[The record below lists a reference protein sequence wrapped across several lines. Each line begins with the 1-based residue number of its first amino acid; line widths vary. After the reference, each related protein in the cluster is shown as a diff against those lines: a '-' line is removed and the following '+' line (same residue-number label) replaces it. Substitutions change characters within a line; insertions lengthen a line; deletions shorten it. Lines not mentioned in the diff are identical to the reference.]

1 MRQTTIL
8 WADDE
13 IELLK
18 PHIMFLEAKGY
29 QVIPVNNGNDAI
41 LEVEKQKIDILFL
54 DEQMPGLSGIEVL
67 ETIKAKHPELPVIMI
82 TKSEEENI
90 MDKAIGGRIND
101 YLIKPIN
108 PNQIILALKKNLEK
122 NDLLTQNTT
131 SKYQRDFSQLGMEIA
146 DANSWNDWVEVY
158 RHLVYWEMQLIQSKD
173 HSMNDLL
180 LLQKNDAN
188 VNFAKFIKK
197 NYLSWFKSD
206 NTERPTMSPNIIKER
221 VFPEIQKDSQTLLL
235 VIDNLRYDHWIALRP
250 LLSEYFS
257 VEDDSLY
264 YSILPTT
271 TQYARNALFSGLMP
285 ADLEKMYPDLWVD
298 DEDDERKNLHEEE
311 MLITQLKRLG
321 YSDKIYFEK
330 ITSINSGKKISDR
343 VYKISQCHFSVLVH
357 NFIDILSHARTEMN
371 MIKELANDE
380 AAYRSLTVSWF
391 SHSSLFELLQE
402 LAKKKINVIIT
413 TDHGSV
419 NIQNPIKVLGDK
431 NVTTN
436 LRYKQGKA
444 LQYNPKEVFEIT
456 KPIEARLP
464 QCHLSSSYIFATGQ
478 DFFAYPNNFNYY
490 AKYYKDTFQHGG
502 ISLEEVVIPYIQ
514 LKAL

>member
-18 PHIMFLEAKGY
+18 PHIMFLETKGY
-29 QVIPVNNGNDAI
+29 HVIPLNNGNDAI
-41 LEVEKQKIDILFL
+41 NEVEKQKIDIVFL

-67 ETIKAKHPELPVIMI
+67 DAIKAKHPELPIIMI

-108 PNQIILALKKNLEK
+108 PNQIILALKKSLEK
-122 NDLLTQNTT
+122 NELFTQNTT
-131 SKYQRDFSQLGMEIA
+131 SKYQRGFSQLGMEIA
-146 DANSWNDWVEVY
+146 EANSCNDWIDVY
-158 RHLVYWEMQLIQSKD
+158 RNIVNWEMQLVQSKD

-206 NTERPTMSPNIIKER
+206 SKQKPTMSPNIIKER
-221 VFPEIQKDSQTLLL
+221 VFPQIQKDSQTLLL

-285 ADLEKMYPDLWVD
+285 ADLEKMYPELWVD
-298 DEDDERKNLHEEE
+298 DEDDEMKNLHEEE

-321 YSDKIYFEK
+321 YTEKIYFEK
-330 ITSINSGKKISDR
+330 ITSINSGKKITDR
-343 VYKISQCHFSVLVH
+343 VYKISQCRFSVLVH

-391 SHSSLFELLQE
+391 NHSPLFELLQE

-431 NVTTN
+431 NVTSN

-444 LQYNPKEVFEIT
+444 LQYDPKEVFEIT

-464 QCHLSSSYIFATGQ
+464 QCHLSSTYIFATGQ
-478 DFFAYPNNFNYY
+478 NFFAYPNNFNYY

-502 ISLEEVVIPYIQ
+502 ISLEEVIVPYIS

>member
-1 MRQTTIL
+1 MRQIRIL

-29 QVIPVNNGNDAI
+29 AVEPVNNGNDAI
-41 LEVEKQKIDILFL
+41 TEVSKEKFDIVFL

-67 ETIKAKHPELPVIMI
+67 EAIKAKQPELPVIMI

-90 MDKAIGGRIND
+90 MDKAIGSRIND

-108 PNQIILALKKNLEK
+108 PNQIILALKKNL
-122 NDLLTQNTT
+122 NQSDLQTQNTT
-131 SKYQRDFSQLGMEIA
+131 MKYQRDFSQLGMKIA
-146 DANSWNDWVEVY
+146 NANSCDEWMELY
-158 RHLVYWEMQLIQSKD
+158 RHLTYWEMQLVQSKD
-173 HSMNDLL
+173 RSMTDLL
-180 LLQKNDAN
+180 QMQKNDAN

-197 NYLSWFKSD
+197 NYLSWFQPNSTTK
-206 NTERPTMSPNIIKER
+206 PLMSPNIVKEK
-221 VFPEIQKDSQTLLL
+221 VFPEIKKDSQTLLL
-235 VIDNLRYDHWIALRP
+235 VVDNLRYDHWLALRP
-250 LLSEYFS
+250 LLSEYFI
-257 VEDDSLY
+257 VEEDSLY
-264 YSILPTT
+264 MSILPTT

-285 ADLEKMYPDLWVD
+285 ADMEKMYPDLWVD
-298 DEDDERKNLHEEE
+298 DEDDEMKNLHEEE
-311 MLITQLKRLG
+311 MLTTQLRRLG
-321 YSDKIYFEK
+321 YSEKFYFDKV
-330 ITSINSGKKISDR
+330 TSINTSRKITDR
-343 VYKISQCHFSVLVH
+343 VYKISQSHFSVLVH

-380 AAYRSLTVSWF
+380 ISYRSLTVSWF
-391 SHSSLFELLQE
+391 SHSPLFELLQE
-402 LAKKKINVIIT
+402 LSRKKINVLIT

-464 QCHLSSSYIFATGQ
+464 QCHLSSSYIFATNQ
-478 DFFAYPNNFNYY
+478 DFFAYPNNYNYY

-502 ISLEEVVIPYIQ
+502 ISLEEMLVPFVS

>member
-1 MRQTTIL
+1 MRQIHIL

-29 QVIPVNNGNDAI
+29 QVTPVNNGNDAI
-41 LEVEKQKIDILFL
+41 TEVSKQKFDIVFL

-67 ETIKAKHPELPVIMI
+67 EAIKTKLPELPVIMI

-90 MDKAIGGRIND
+90 MDKAIGSRIND

-108 PNQIILALKKNLEK
+108 PNQIILALKKNLDK

-131 SKYQRDFSQLGMEIA
+131 SKYQKDFSQLGMEIA
-146 DANSWNDWVEVY
+146 NANSYQDWIEVFQ
-158 RHLVYWEMQLIQSKD
+158 HLVYWEMQLVQSKD
-173 HSMNDLL
+173 HSMNELL
-180 LLQKNDAN
+180 LMQKNDAN

-197 NYLSWFKSD
+197 NYLSWFKPNS
-206 NTERPTMSPNIIKER
+206 NNKPLLSPSIIKEK

-235 VIDNLRYDHWIALRP
+235 VIDNLRYDHWVALRP
-250 LLSEYFS
+250 LLSEYFTI
-257 VEDDSLY
+257 EEDSLY

-271 TQYARNALFSGLMP
+271 TQYARNALFSGYMP
-285 ADLEKMYPDLWVD
+285 ADLEKLYPDLWVD
-298 DEDDERKNLHEEE
+298 DEDDEMKNLHEEE
-311 MLITQLKRLG
+311 MLISQLKRLG
-321 YSDKIYFEK
+321 YTDKIFFDK
-330 ITSINSGKKISDR
+330 ITSINTGKKNNDR
-343 VYKISQCHFSVLVH
+343 FYKITQHHFSVLVH

-391 SHSSLFELLQE
+391 SHSPLFELLQD
-402 LAKKKINVIIT
+402 LAKKKINVMIT

-464 QCHLSSSYIFATGQ
+464 QCHISSSYIFATNQ

-490 AKYYKDTFQHGG
+490 ANYYKDTFQHGG
-502 ISLEEVVIPYIQ
+502 ISLEEMIIPFIS
-514 LKAL
+514 LKAI

>member
-1 MRQTTIL
+1 MRQIKIL

-29 QVIPVNNGNDAI
+29 EVFPVNNGNDAI
-41 LEVEKQKIDILFL
+41 SEVANQKFDIVFL

-67 ETIKAKHPELPVIMI
+67 DAIKSKQPELPVIMI

-90 MDKAIGGRIND
+90 MDKAIGAQIND

-108 PNQIILALKKNLEK
+108 PNQIILALKKNLNK

-131 SKYQRDFSQLGMEIA
+131 MKYQRDFSQLGMEIA
-146 DANSWNDWVEVY
+146 NANSYEDWKEVY
-158 RHLVYWEMQLIQSKD
+158 RHLVYWEMQLVQSKD
-173 HSMNDLL
+173 HSMNELL
-180 LLQKNDAN
+180 LMQKNDAN

-197 NYLSWFKSD
+197 NYINWFQP
-206 NTERPTMSPNIIKER
+206 NCTEKPLLSPNIIKEK
-221 VFPEIQKDSQTLLL
+221 VFQKIQENSQTLLL
-235 VIDNLRYDHWIALRP
+235 VIDNLRYDHWMALRP
-250 LLSEYFS
+250 LLSEYFT
-257 VEDDSLY
+257 VEEDSLY

-271 TQYARNALFSGLMP
+271 TQYARNALFSGFMP

-298 DEDDERKNLHEEE
+298 DEDDEMKNLHEEE
-311 MLITQLKRLG
+311 MLISQLKRLG
-321 YSDKIYFEK
+321 YNEKIYFDK
-330 ITSINSGKKISDR
+330 VTSINTGKKITDR
-343 VYKISQCHFSVLVH
+343 LYKISQHKFSVLVH

-380 AAYRSLTVSWF
+380 SAYRSLTVSWF
-391 SHSSLFELLQE
+391 SHSPLFELLQE
-402 LAKKKINVIIT
+402 LSKKKINVLIT

-464 QCHLSSSYIFATGQ
+464 KCHLSSTYIFATNQ
-478 DFFAYPNNFNYY
+478 DFFAYPNNYNYY

-502 ISLEEVVIPYIQ
+502 ISLEEMIIPYIS
-514 LKAL
+514 LKAI

>member
-1 MRQTTIL
+1 MRQIKIL

-18 PHIMFLEAKGY
+18 PHIMFLETKGY
-29 QVIPVNNGNDAI
+29 AVKPVNNGNDAI
-41 LEVEKQKIDILFL
+41 SEVSNEKYDIVFL

-67 ETIKAKHPELPVIMI
+67 DAIKAKNPELPVIMI

-90 MDKAIGGRIND
+90 MDKAIGAQIND

-108 PNQIILALKKNLEK
+108 PNQILLALKKNLNK
-122 NDLLTQNTT
+122 NDLITQNSTM
-131 SKYQRDFSQLGMEIA
+131 KYQRDFSQLGMEIA
-146 DANSWNDWVEVY
+146 NANSYNDWIEVY
-158 RHLVYWEMQLIQSKD
+158 RHLVYWEMQLVQSKD

-180 LLQKNDAN
+180 LMQKNDAN

-197 NYLSWFKSD
+197 NYLSWFQPNSD
-206 NTERPTMSPNIIKER
+206 KKPLLSPNIVKEK
-221 VFPEIQKDSQTLLL
+221 VFPEIQKDAQTLLL
-235 VIDNLRYDHWIALRP
+235 VIDNLRYDHWLALRP
-250 LLSEYFS
+250 LLSEYF
-257 VEDDSLY
+257 EIENDSLY

-285 ADLEKMYPDLWVD
+285 ADMEKMYPDLWVD
-298 DEDDERKNLHEEE
+298 DEDDEMKNLHEEE
-311 MLITQLKRLG
+311 MLISQLKRLG
-321 YSDKIYFEK
+321 YSEKFYFDKV
-330 ITSINSGKKISDR
+330 TTINTGKKITDR
-343 VYKISQCHFSVLVH
+343 LYKISQNHFSVLVH

-380 AAYRSLTVSWF
+380 SAYRSLTVSWF
-391 SHSSLFELLQE
+391 SHSPLFELLQE
-402 LAKKKINVIIT
+402 LSHKKINVLIT

-431 NVTTN
+431 NVNTN

-456 KPIEARLP
+456 NPLDARLP
-464 QCHLSSSYIFATGQ
+464 KCHLSSTYIFATNQ
-478 DFFAYPNNFNYY
+478 DFFAYPNNYNYY

-502 ISLEEVVIPYIQ
+502 ISLEELIIPFIS